1 MKNRIDKRITIG
13 IGCFLI
19 LVMFLLIS
27 SKTPTSRYFDSLI
40 QKIVPIPL
48 DSKYYFADEIIP
60 IENFDVSERLERE
73 LLSNTYQHTSTILH
87 LKLAKRY
94 FPFIEE
100 VFEKEGIP
108 DDLKYLAVAE
118 SSLRNSMSSAGA
130 KGFWQFMN
138 PTAKELGLEVTEFVD
153 ERNHF
158 EKSTF
163 AACQYLKK
171 IRQKFGS
178 WTLVAAAYNMGPNG
192 LQSAI
197 EEQKEDN
204 YYDLNLSDETNRY
217 VFRILAIKEIMQ
229 NPEKYGFY
237 MDSNVGYEKMD
248 KYKSVVVDTTIESL
262 ADFAHDHG
270 ITYRKLKLYNPWL
283 LKSSLPN
290 KTRKVYEIRIPD

>member
-1 MKNRIDKRITIG
+1 
-13 IGCFLI
+13 
-19 LVMFLLIS
+19 
-27 SKTPTSRYFDSLI
+27 
-40 QKIVPIPL
+40 
-48 DSKYYFADEIIP
+48 
-60 IENFDVSERLERE
+60 
-73 LLSNTYQHTSTILH
+73 
-87 LKLAKRY
+87 
-94 FPFIEE
+94 
-100 VFEKEGIP
+100 
-108 DDLKYLAVAE
+108 
-118 SSLRNSMSSAGA
+118 MSSAGA

-171 IRQKFGS
+171 IKQKFGS

-229 NPEKYGFY
+229 NPEKNWFY
-237 MDSNVGYEKMD
+237 MDSNLGYGKMD
-248 KYKSVVVDTTIESL
+248 KYKSVVIDTTIESL

-290 KTRKVYEIRIPD
+290 KMRKVYEIRIPD